1 MPIQR
6 HANFSQAHFSND
18 ISTIFDKKSGTLALI
33 GVLSLHGIVAMSLAN
48 MATPNIKPPNVTPPL
63 EISFIAPPPA
73 ADKPKEMAVTAEP
86 KPIKQLTKP
95 VEKLAEKPK
104 EKLAEKPKEKPIA
117 KPISKPIEKTVEKPI
132 TQPIAKKP
140 VEQPIKPLAEPS
152 KPAENPIVK
161 PPQVDQNIV
170 MARQLALANERAE
183 QAQKQQFERQ
193 QALARQQDL
202 KRQQELERQQELQRQ
217 QILARQK
224 ALENQ
229 LIEQQQRERKQA
241 EMDRQK
247 ALADAKARQADEAR
261 AKAEKAKQQQA
272 DKDKEAEQAQNNSPV
287 SFSAGQA
294 SWRRQP
300 SFSCHSEDLEN
311 GALTAIIR
319 YTVDKQGNPTSV
331 TLAKSTGN
339 VRVDRQLSMQ
349 AKSGKFNPFTK
360 NGVPVVGIV
369 NLPVRCQ

>member
-6 HANFSQAHFSND
+6 HANFSQAHFSNN
-18 ISTIFDKKSGTLALI
+18 IGTIFDKKSGALALI
-33 GVLSLHGIVAMSLAN
+33 GVLSLHGIVAISLAN
-48 MATPNIKPPNVTPPL
+48 MAMPDIKPPNVTPPL

-86 KPIKQLTKP
+86 KPIKQLPKP
-95 VEKLAEKPK
+95 VEKPTEKPI
-104 EKLAEKPKEKPIA
+104 EKVEEKPKEKPIE
-117 KPISKPIEKTVEKPI
+117 KSISKPIEKTVEKPI
-132 TQPIAKKP
+132 AKKP
-140 VEQPIKPLAEPS
+140 VQQPIKPSPEPS
-152 KPAENPIVK
+152 KPTEKIIVK

-183 QAQKQQFERQ
+183 QAQKQKQ
-193 QALARQQDL
+193 
-202 KRQQELERQQELQRQ
+202 QQELERQQELQRQ
-217 QILARQK
+217 QVLARQK

-229 LIEQQQRERKQA
+229 LIEQQERERKQA

-272 DKDKEAEQAQNNSPV
+272 DKDKEAEQAQNNAPV

>member
-6 HANFSQAHFSND
+6 HANFSQAHFSNN
-18 ISTIFDKKSGTLALI
+18 IGTIFDKKSGALALI
-33 GVLSLHGIVAMSLAN
+33 GVLSLHGIVAISLAN
-48 MATPNIKPPNVTPPL
+48 MAMPNIKPPNVTPPL

-86 KPIKQLTKP
+86 KPIKQLPKP
-95 VEKLAEKPK
+95 VEKPTEKPI
-104 EKLAEKPKEKPIA
+104 EKVEEKPKEKPIE
-117 KPISKPIEKTVEKPI
+117 KSISKPIEKTVEKPI
-132 TQPIAKKP
+132 AKKP
-140 VEQPIKPLAEPS
+140 VQQPIKPSPEPS
-152 KPAENPIVK
+152 KPTEKIIVK

-183 QAQKQQFERQ
+183 QAQKQKQ
-193 QALARQQDL
+193 
-202 KRQQELERQQELQRQ
+202 QQELERQQELQRQ
-217 QILARQK
+217 QVLARQK

-229 LIEQQQRERKQA
+229 LIEQQERERKQA
-241 EMDRQK
+241 EVDRQK

-272 DKDKEAEQAQNNSPV
+272 DKDKAAEQAQNNAPV

>member
-6 HANFSQAHFSND
+6 HANFSQAHFSNN

-33 GVLSLHGIVAMSLAN
+33 GVLSLHGIVAISLAN
-48 MATPNIKPPNVTPPL
+48 MATPDIKPPNVTPPL

-73 ADKPKEMAVTAEP
+73 ADKPKEMTVTAEP
-86 KPIKQLTKP
+86 KPIKQLPKP
-95 VEKLAEKPK
+95 VEKPK
-104 EKLAEKPKEKPIA
+104 EKLAEKPKEKPIE
-117 KPISKPIEKTVEKPI
+117 KPISKPIEKTVEKPM
-132 TQPIAKKP
+132 AKKP
-140 VEQPIKPLAEPS
+140 VEQPIKPSPEPS
-152 KPAENPIVK
+152 KPTEKIIVK

-193 QALARQQDL
+193 QALTRQQDL
-202 KRQQELERQQELQRQ
+202 KRQQELERQEELQRQ
-217 QILARQK
+217 QALARQK

-241 EMDRQK
+241 EVDRQK

-272 DKDKEAEQAQNNSPV
+272 DKDKEAQQAQNNSPV

-300 SFSCHSEDLEN
+300 SFSCRSEDLEN
-311 GALTAIIR
+311 GALTAVIR

>member
-6 HANFSQAHFSND
+6 HANYSQAHFSNN

-33 GVLSLHGIVAMSLAN
+33 GVLSLHGIVAISLEN
-48 MATPNIKPPNVTPPL
+48 MATPDIKPPNVTPPL

-73 ADKPKEMAVTAEP
+73 ADKPAEMTVTAEP
-86 KPIKQLTKP
+86 KPIKQLPKP
-95 VEKLAEKPK
+95 VEKLE
-104 EKLAEKPKEKPIA
+104 ENPIE
-117 KPISKPIEKTVEKPI
+117 KPISKPIEKTVEKPM
-132 TQPIAKKP
+132 AKKP
-140 VEQPIKPLAEPS
+140 VEQPIKPLPELS
-152 KPAENPIVK
+152 KPANNPIVK

-183 QAQKQQFERQ
+183 QAQKQQ
-193 QALARQQDL
+193 
-202 KRQQELERQQELQRQ
+202 LERQ
-217 QILARQK
+217 QILARQQ
-224 ALENQ
+224 ALQNQ
-229 LIEQQQRERKQA
+229 LIERQERERKQA
-241 EMDRQK
+241 EVDRQK

-261 AKAEKAKQQQA
+261 AKAEKARQEQA
-272 DKDKEAEQAQNNSPV
+272 DKDKEAQQAQNNSPV

-311 GALTAIIR
+311 GALTATIR

-339 VRVDRQLSMQ
+339 ARVDRQLSMQ

>member
-18 ISTIFDKKSGTLALI
+18 ISSIFDKKSGMLALI
-33 GVLSLHGIVAMSLAN
+33 GVLSLHGIVAISLAN
-48 MATPNIKPPNVTPPL
+48 MATPDIKPPNVTPPL
-63 EISFIAPPPA
+63 EISFITPPPA
-73 ADKPKEMAVTAEP
+73 ADKPEEMTVTAEP
-86 KPIKQLTKP
+86 KPIKQLPKP
-95 VEKLAEKPK
+95 VEKPKEKPIK
-104 EKLAEKPKEKPIA
+104 KLAEKPKEKPIE
-117 KPISKPIEKTVEKPI
+117 KPISKPIEKKVEE
-132 TQPIAKKP
+132 PIAKKP
-140 VEQPIKPLAEPS
+140 VEQPIKPLPEPL
-152 KPAENPIVK
+152 KPAVNPIVK

-170 MARQLALANERAE
+170 IARQLALANERAE

-193 QALARQQDL
+193 QALARQQNL
-202 KRQQELERQQELQRQ
+202 QRQQELERQQV
-217 QILARQK
+217 LARQK

-229 LIEQQQRERKQA
+229 LIEQQRERKQA
-241 EMDRQK
+241 EVDRQK
-247 ALADAKARQADEAR
+247 ALADAKARQADEAK

-272 DKDKEAEQAQNNSPV
+272 DKDKEAQQAQNNSPV

-300 SFSCHSEDLEN
+300 SFSCRSEDLEN

>member
-6 HANFSQAHFSND
+6 HANFSQAHFSNN

-33 GVLSLHGIVAMSLAN
+33 GVLSLHGIVAISLAN
-48 MATPNIKPPNVTPPL
+48 MATPDIKPPNVTPPL

-73 ADKPKEMAVTAEP
+73 ADKPKEMVVTAEP
-86 KPIKQLTKP
+86 KPIKQLPKP
-95 VEKLAEKPK
+95 VEKLE
-104 EKLAEKPKEKPIA
+104 ENPIE
-117 KPISKPIEKTVEKPI
+117 KPISKPIEKTVEKPM
-132 TQPIAKKP
+132 AKKP
-140 VEQPIKPLAEPS
+140 VEQPIKPLPELS
-152 KPAENPIVK
+152 KPANNPIVK

-183 QAQKQQFERQ
+183 QAQKQQ
-193 QALARQQDL
+193 
-202 KRQQELERQQELQRQ
+202 LERQ
-217 QILARQK
+217 QILARQQ
-224 ALENQ
+224 ALQNQ
-229 LIEQQQRERKQA
+229 LIERQERERKQA
-241 EMDRQK
+241 EVDRQK

-261 AKAEKAKQQQA
+261 AKAEKARQEQA
-272 DKDKEAEQAQNNSPV
+272 DKDKEAQQAQNNSPV
-287 SFSAGQA
+287 SFSSGQA

>member
-1 MPIQR
+1 MPIQP
-6 HANFSQAHFSND
+6 HANYSQAHFSND
-18 ISTIFDKKSGTLALI
+18 ISAIVDKKSGTLALI
-33 GVLSLHGIVAMSLAN
+33 GVLSLHGIVAISLAN
-48 MATPNIKPPNVTPPL
+48 MAMPDIKPPKVTPPL

-73 ADKPKEMAVTAEP
+73 PTKPEEMAVTAEQQ
-86 KPIKQLTKP
+86 PIKQLPKP
-95 VEKLAEKPK
+95 VEKPTEKPIEKIAEKP
-104 EKLAEKPKEKPIA
+104 EEKPIE
-117 KPISKPIEKTVEKPI
+117 KPISKAIEKTVEKPI
-132 TQPIAKKP
+132 AKKP
-140 VEQPIKPLAEPS
+140 VQQPIKPSPEPS
-152 KPAENPIVK
+152 KPTEKIIVK

-183 QAQKQQFERQ
+183 QAQKQKQ
-193 QALARQQDL
+193 
-202 KRQQELERQQELQRQ
+202 QQELERQQELQRQ
-217 QILARQK
+217 QVLARQK

-229 LIEQQQRERKQA
+229 LIEQQERERKQA
-241 EMDRQK
+241 EVDRQK

-272 DKDKEAEQAQNNSPV
+272 DKDKEAEQAQNNAPV

>member
-6 HANFSQAHFSND
+6 HANYSQAHFSNN
-18 ISTIFDKKSGTLALI
+18 IGTIFDKKSGTLALI
-33 GVLSLHGIVAMSLAN
+33 GVLSLHGIVAISLAN
-48 MATPNIKPPNVTPPL
+48 MATPDIKPPNVTPPL

-86 KPIKQLTKP
+86 KPIKQLPKP
-95 VEKLAEKPK
+95 VEKPTEKPI
-104 EKLAEKPKEKPIA
+104 EKVEEKPKEKPIE
-117 KPISKPIEKTVEKPI
+117 KSISKPIEKTVEKPM
-132 TQPIAKKP
+132 AKKP
-140 VEQPIKPLAEPS
+140 VEQPIKPLPEPS
-152 KPAENPIVK
+152 KPTEKTIVK

-183 QAQKQQFERQ
+183 QAQKQQQ
-193 QALARQQDL
+193 
-202 KRQQELERQQELQRQ
+202 QQELERQQELQRQ
-217 QILARQK
+217 QVLARQK
-224 ALENQ
+224 ALDNQ
-229 LIEQQQRERKQA
+229 LIEQQERERKQA

-272 DKDKEAEQAQNNSPV
+272 DKDKEAEQAQNNAPV

>member
-6 HANFSQAHFSND
+6 HANFSPAHFSND

-33 GVLSLHGIVAMSLAN
+33 GVLSLHGIVAISLAN
-48 MATPNIKPPNVTPPL
+48 MATPDIKPPNVTPPL

-73 ADKPKEMAVTAEP
+73 PAKPEEMTVTAEQQ
-86 KPIKQLTKP
+86 PIKQLPKP
-95 VEKLAEKPK
+95 VEKPK
-104 EKLAEKPKEKPIA
+104 EKPIEKIAEKPKEKPIE

-132 TQPIAKKP
+132 SKKP
-140 VEQPIKPLAEPS
+140 VEQPIKPLPELS
-152 KPAENPIVK
+152 KPAEKTIVK

-183 QAQKQQFERQ
+183 QAQKQQLERQ

-202 KRQQELERQQELQRQ
+202 KQQQELERQQA
-217 QILARQK
+217 LARQK

-229 LIEQQQRERKQA
+229 LIEQQERERKQA

-261 AKAEKAKQQQA
+261 AKAEKARQEQA
-272 DKDKEAEQAQNNSPV
+272 DKDKEAQQAQNNSPV

>member
-6 HANFSQAHFSND
+6 HANFSQAHFSNN

-33 GVLSLHGIVAMSLAN
+33 GVLSLHGIVAISLEN
-48 MATPNIKPPNVTPPL
+48 MATPDIKPPNVTPPL

-73 ADKPKEMAVTAEP
+73 ADKPAEMTVTAEP
-86 KPIKQLTKP
+86 KPIKQLPKP
-95 VEKLAEKPK
+95 VEKPTEKPI
-104 EKLAEKPKEKPIA
+104 EKIAEKPKEKPIE
-117 KPISKPIEKTVEKPI
+117 KPISKPIEKTVEKPM
-132 TQPIAKKP
+132 AKKP
-140 VEQPIKPLAEPS
+140 VEQPIKPLAEPL

-170 MARQLALANERAE
+170 MARQLALANEQAE

-193 QALARQQDL
+193 QALARQ
-202 KRQQELERQQELQRQ
+202 KS
-217 QILARQK
+217 
-224 ALENQ
+224 LENQ
-229 LIEQQQRERKQA
+229 LIEQQERERKQA
-241 EMDRQK
+241 EIDRQK

-272 DKDKEAEQAQNNSPV
+272 DKDKEAQQAQNNSPV

-300 SFSCHSEDLEN
+300 SFSCRSEDLEN

>member
-6 HANFSQAHFSND
+6 HANYSQAHFSNN
-18 ISTIFDKKSGTLALI
+18 IGSIFDKKSGTLALI
-33 GVLSLHGIVAMSLAN
+33 GVLSLHGIVAISLAN
-48 MATPNIKPPNVTPPL
+48 MATPDIKPPNVTPPL

-73 ADKPKEMAVTAEP
+73 ADKPKEMAVTAEQQ
-86 KPIKQLTKP
+86 PIKQLPKP
-95 VEKLAEKPK
+95 VEKPTEKPI
-104 EKLAEKPKEKPIA
+104 EKLAEKPKEKPIE
-117 KPISKPIEKTVEKPI
+117 KSISKPIEKTVEKPM
-132 TQPIAKKP
+132 AKKP
-140 VEQPIKPLAEPS
+140 VEQPIKPLPEPS
-152 KPAENPIVK
+152 KPTEKTIVK

-183 QAQKQQFERQ
+183 HAQKQQLERQ

-202 KRQQELERQQELQRQ
+202 KQQQELERQQV
-217 QILARQK
+217 LARQK

-229 LIEQQQRERKQA
+229 LIEQQERERKQA
-241 EMDRQK
+241 EIDRQK

>member
-6 HANFSQAHFSND
+6 HANYSQAHFSNN
-18 ISTIFDKKSGTLALI
+18 IGTIFDKKSGTLALI
-33 GVLSLHGIVAMSLAN
+33 GVLSLHGIVAISLAN
-48 MATPNIKPPNVTPPL
+48 MATPDIKPPNVTPPL

-86 KPIKQLTKP
+86 KPIKQLPKP
-95 VEKLAEKPK
+95 VEKPTEKPI
-104 EKLAEKPKEKPIA
+104 EKVEEKPKEKPIE
-117 KPISKPIEKTVEKPI
+117 KSISKPIEKTVEKPI
-132 TQPIAKKP
+132 AKKP
-140 VEQPIKPLAEPS
+140 VQQPIKPSPEPS
-152 KPAENPIVK
+152 KPTEKIIVK

-183 QAQKQQFERQ
+183 QAQKQKQ
-193 QALARQQDL
+193 
-202 KRQQELERQQELQRQ
+202 QQELERQQELQRQ
-217 QILARQK
+217 QVLARQK

-229 LIEQQQRERKQA
+229 LIEQQERERKQA

-272 DKDKEAEQAQNNSPV
+272 DKDKEAEQAQNNAPV

>member
-6 HANFSQAHFSND
+6 HANFSQAHFSNN
-18 ISTIFDKKSGTLALI
+18 IGTIFDKKSGTLALI
-33 GVLSLHGIVAMSLAN
+33 GVLSLHGIVAISLAN
-48 MATPNIKPPNVTPPL
+48 MAMPDIKPPNVTPPL

-86 KPIKQLTKP
+86 KPIKQLPKP
-95 VEKLAEKPK
+95 I
-104 EKLAEKPKEKPIA
+104 EKLAEKPKEKPIE

-132 TQPIAKKP
+132 PQPIAKKH
-140 VEQPIKPLAEPS
+140 VEQPIKPLPEPS
-152 KPAENPIVK
+152 KPAEKTIVK

-170 MARQLALANERAE
+170 MARQLALANEQAE

-202 KRQQELERQQELQRQ
+202 KRQQELERQ

-261 AKAEKAKQQQA
+261 AKAEKAKQQA
-272 DKDKEAEQAQNNSPV
+272 DKDKEAEQAQNNAPV

-300 SFSCHSEDLEN
+300 SFSCDSEDLEN

>member
-6 HANFSQAHFSND
+6 HANFSQAHFSNN

-33 GVLSLHGIVAMSLAN
+33 GVLSLHGIVAISLEN
-48 MATPNIKPPNVTPPL
+48 MATPDIKPPNVTPPL

-73 ADKPKEMAVTAEP
+73 ADKPAEMTVTAEP
-86 KPIKQLTKP
+86 KPIKQLPKP
-95 VEKLAEKPK
+95 VEKPK
-104 EKLAEKPKEKPIA
+104 EKLAEKPKEKPIE
-117 KPISKPIEKTVEKPI
+117 KPISKPIEKTVEKPM
-132 TQPIAKKP
+132 AKKP
-140 VEQPIKPLAEPS
+140 VEQPIKPLPEPL

-193 QALARQQDL
+193 QALARQ
-202 KRQQELERQQELQRQ
+202 KVLQ
-217 QILARQK
+217 
-224 ALENQ
+224 NQ

-272 DKDKEAEQAQNNSPV
+272 DKDKEAQQAQNNSPV

-300 SFSCHSEDLEN
+300 SFSCRSEDLEN
-311 GALTAIIR
+311 GALTAVIR

>member
-6 HANFSQAHFSND
+6 HANFSQTHFSND

-33 GVLSLHGIVAMSLAN
+33 GVLSLHGIVAISLAN
-48 MATPNIKPPNVTPPL
+48 MAAPDIKPPNVTPPL

-86 KPIKQLTKP
+86 KPIKQLPKP
-95 VEKLAEKPK
+95 VEKPT
-104 EKLAEKPKEKPIA
+104 EKPIE

-132 TQPIAKKP
+132 AKKP
-140 VEQPIKPLAEPS
+140 VEQPIKPLPEPLKS
-152 KPAENPIVK
+152 AENPIVK

-170 MARQLALANERAE
+170 MARQLALANERAK
-183 QAQKQQFERQ
+183 QAQKQQLERQ

-202 KRQQELERQQELQRQ
+202 KRQQELERQQ
-217 QILARQK
+217 ILARQK

-229 LIEQQQRERKQA
+229 LIEQQERERKQA

-272 DKDKEAEQAQNNSPV
+272 DKDKEAQQAQNNSPV

-300 SFSCHSEDLEN
+300 SFSCRSEDLEN

-339 VRVDRQLSMQ
+339 TRVDRQLSMQ

>member
-48 MATPNIKPPNVTPPL
+48 MATPDIKPPNVTPPL
-63 EISFIAPPPA
+63 QISFIAPPPA

-86 KPIKQLTKP
+86 KPIKQLPKP
-95 VEKLAEKPK
+95 VEKPTEKRI
-104 EKLAEKPKEKPIA
+104 EKLAEKPKEKPIE

-132 TQPIAKKP
+132 AKKP
-140 VEQPIKPLAEPS
+140 VEQPIKPLPEPS
-152 KPAENPIVK
+152 KPAEKTIVK

-183 QAQKQQFERQ
+183 QAQKQQLERQ

-202 KRQQELERQQELQRQ
+202 ERQQELQRQ
-217 QILARQK
+217 QVLARQK

-229 LIEQQQRERKQA
+229 LLEQQERERKQA
-241 EMDRQK
+241 QMERQK

-272 DKDKEAEQAQNNSPV
+272 DKDKEAQQAQNNSPV

-311 GALTAIIR
+311 GALTAVIR

>member
-6 HANFSQAHFSND
+6 HANFSQAHFSNN
-18 ISTIFDKKSGTLALI
+18 IGSIFDKKSGTLALI
-33 GVLSLHGIVAMSLAN
+33 GVLSLHGIVAISLAN
-48 MATPNIKPPNVTPPL
+48 MATPDIKPPNVTPPL

-86 KPIKQLTKP
+86 KPIKQLPKP
-95 VEKLAEKPK
+95 VEKPTEKPI
-104 EKLAEKPKEKPIA
+104 EKVEEKPKEKPIE
-117 KPISKPIEKTVEKPI
+117 KSISKPIEKTVEK
-132 TQPIAKKP
+132 PIAKKP
-140 VEQPIKPLAEPS
+140 VEQPIKPLPEPS
-152 KPAENPIVK
+152 KPTEKTIVK

-183 QAQKQQFERQ
+183 HAQKQQLESQ

-202 KRQQELERQQELQRQ
+202 ERQQELERQQV
-217 QILARQK
+217 LARQK
-224 ALENQ
+224 ALQNQ
-229 LIEQQQRERKQA
+229 LIEQQERERKQA
-241 EMDRQK
+241 EVDRQK

>member
-6 HANFSQAHFSND
+6 HANFSPAHFSND

-33 GVLSLHGIVAMSLAN
+33 GVLSLHGIVAISLAN
-48 MATPNIKPPNVTPPL
+48 MATPDIKPPNVTPPL

-86 KPIKQLTKP
+86 KPIKQLPKP
-95 VEKLAEKPK
+95 VEKPTEKPI
-104 EKLAEKPKEKPIA
+104 EKIAEKPKEKPIE
-117 KPISKPIEKTVEKPI
+117 KPISKPIEKTVEKPM
-132 TQPIAKKP
+132 AKKP
-140 VEQPIKPLAEPS
+140 VEQPIKPLPELS
-152 KPAENPIVK
+152 KPAEKTIVK

-170 MARQLALANERAE
+170 MARQLALANEQAE
-183 QAQKQQFERQ
+183 QAQKQQLERQ

-202 KRQQELERQQELQRQ
+202 KRQQELERQQ
-217 QILARQK
+217 ILARQK

-229 LIEQQQRERKQA
+229 LIEQQERKRKQA
-241 EMDRQK
+241 EMDHQK
-247 ALADAKARQADEAR
+247 ALADAKAKQADEAR

-300 SFSCHSEDLEN
+300 SFSCRSEDLEN

>member
-1 MPIQR
+1 MPIQP
-6 HANFSQAHFSND
+6 HANYSQAHFSNN
-18 ISTIFDKKSGTLALI
+18 IGSIFDKKSGTLALI
-33 GVLSLHGIVAMSLAN
+33 GVLSLHGIVAISLAN
-48 MATPNIKPPNVTPPL
+48 MATPDIKPPNVTPPL
-63 EISFIAPPPA
+63 EISFIAPTPA
-73 ADKPKEMAVTAEP
+73 PTKPEDITVTAEP
-86 KPIKQLTKP
+86 KPIKQLPKP
-95 VEKLAEKPK
+95 VEKPTEKPI
-104 EKLAEKPKEKPIA
+104 EKLAEKPKEKPIE
-117 KPISKPIEKTVEKPI
+117 KSISKPIEKTVEKPI
-132 TQPIAKKP
+132 AKKP
-140 VEQPIKPLAEPS
+140 VQQPIKPSPEPS
-152 KPAENPIVK
+152 KPTEKTIVK

-183 QAQKQQFERQ
+183 QAQKQ
-193 QALARQQDL
+193 
-202 KRQQELERQQELQRQ
+202 KQQELERQQELQRQ
-217 QILARQK
+217 QVLARQK
-224 ALENQ
+224 ALDNQ
-229 LIEQQQRERKQA
+229 LIEQQERERKQA
-241 EMDRQK
+241 EVDRQK

-272 DKDKEAEQAQNNSPV
+272 DKDKEAEQAQNNAPV

-311 GALTAIIR
+311 GALTAMIR

>member
-18 ISTIFDKKSGTLALI
+18 ISSIFDKKSGTLALI
-33 GVLSLHGIVAMSLAN
+33 GVLSLHGIVAISLAN
-48 MATPNIKPPNVTPPL
+48 MATPDIKPPNVTPPL

-73 ADKPKEMAVTAEP
+73 PTKPKEMAVTAEP
-86 KPIKQLTKP
+86 QPIKQLPKP
-95 VEKLAEKPK
+95 V
-104 EKLAEKPKEKPIA
+104 EKPKEKPIQ

-132 TQPIAKKP
+132 PQPIAKKP
-140 VEQPIKPLAEPS
+140 VEQPIKPLPKLS
-152 KPAENPIVK
+152 KPAEKPIVK

-183 QAQKQQFERQ
+183 HAQKQQLERQ

-202 KRQQELERQQELQRQ
+202 ERQQELERQ

-229 LIEQQQRERKQA
+229 LIERQERERKQA

-261 AKAEKAKQQQA
+261 AKAEKAKQQA
-272 DKDKEAEQAQNNSPV
+272 DKDKEAQQAQNNSPV

-300 SFSCHSEDLEN
+300 SFSCHSEDLED

-339 VRVDRQLSMQ
+339 ARVDRQLSMQ

>member
-6 HANFSQAHFSND
+6 HANFSPAHFSND
-18 ISTIFDKKSGTLALI
+18 ISSIFDKKSGTLALI
-33 GVLSLHGIVAMSLAN
+33 GVLSLHGIVAISLAN
-48 MATPNIKPPNVTPPL
+48 MATPDIKPPNVTPPL

-73 ADKPKEMAVTAEP
+73 PTKPKEMAVTAEP
-86 KPIKQLTKP
+86 QPIKQLPKP
-95 VEKLAEKPK
+95 V
-104 EKLAEKPKEKPIA
+104 EKPKEKPIQ

-132 TQPIAKKP
+132 PQPIAKKP
-140 VEQPIKPLAEPS
+140 VEQPIKPLPKLS
-152 KPAENPIVK
+152 KPAEKPIVK

-183 QAQKQQFERQ
+183 HAQKQQLERQ

-202 KRQQELERQQELQRQ
+202 ERQQELERQ

-229 LIEQQQRERKQA
+229 LIERQERERKQA

-272 DKDKEAEQAQNNSPV
+272 DKDKEAQQAQNNSPV

-300 SFSCHSEDLEN
+300 SFSCHSEDLED

-339 VRVDRQLSMQ
+339 ARVDRQLSMQ

>member
-1 MPIQR
+1 MPIQC
-6 HANFSQAHFSND
+6 HANFSQAHFSNN

-33 GVLSLHGIVAMSLAN
+33 GVLSLHGIVAISLAN

-86 KPIKQLTKP
+86 KPIKQLPKP
-95 VEKLAEKPK
+95 VEKPTEKRI
-104 EKLAEKPKEKPIA
+104 EKLAEKPKEKPIE

-132 TQPIAKKP
+132 SKKP
-140 VEQPIKPLAEPS
+140 VEQPIKPLPELS
-152 KPAENPIVK
+152 KPAEKTIVK

-183 QAQKQQFERQ
+183 QAQKQQLERQ

-202 KRQQELERQQELQRQ
+202 KRQQELERQQ
-217 QILARQK
+217 ILARQK

-229 LIEQQQRERKQA
+229 LIEQQERERKQA

-272 DKDKEAEQAQNNSPV
+272 DKDKEAQQAQNNSPV

-300 SFSCHSEDLEN
+300 SFSCRSEDLEN
-311 GALTAIIR
+311 GALTAVIR

>member
-1 MPIQR
+1 MSIQR

-18 ISTIFDKKSGTLALI
+18 ISSIFDKKSGTLALI
-33 GVLSLHGIVAMSLAN
+33 GVLSLHGIVAISLAN
-48 MATPNIKPPNVTPPL
+48 MATPDIKPPKVTPPL

-73 ADKPKEMAVTAEP
+73 PAKPEEMTVTAEQQ
-86 KPIKQLTKP
+86 PIKQLPKP
-95 VEKLAEKPK
+95 VEKPTEKPI
-104 EKLAEKPKEKPIA
+104 EKVKEKPKEKPIE
-117 KPISKPIEKTVEKPI
+117 KPISKPIEKTVEKPM
-132 TQPIAKKP
+132 AKKP
-140 VEQPIKPLAEPS
+140 VEQPIKPLPKLS
-152 KPAENPIVK
+152 KPAEKPIVK

-183 QAQKQQFERQ
+183 HAQKQQLERQ

-202 KRQQELERQQELQRQ
+202 ERQQELERQ

-247 ALADAKARQADEAR
+247 ALAAAKARQADEAR
-261 AKAEKAKQQQA
+261 AKAEKAKQQA
-272 DKDKEAEQAQNNSPV
+272 DKDKEAQQAQNNSPV

-349 AKSGKFNPFTK
+349 AKSGRFNPFTK

>member
-33 GVLSLHGIVAMSLAN
+33 GVLSLHGIVAISLAN
-48 MATPNIKPPNVTPPL
+48 MAMPDIKPPKVTPPL

-86 KPIKQLTKP
+86 KPIKQLPKP
-95 VEKLAEKPK
+95 VEKPKEKRI
-104 EKLAEKPKEKPIA
+104 EKLAEKPKEKPIE

-132 TQPIAKKP
+132 AKKP
-140 VEQPIKPLAEPS
+140 VEQPIKPLPEPL
-152 KPAENPIVK
+152 KPAEKPIVK

-170 MARQLALANERAE
+170 MTRQLALANERAE
-183 QAQKQQFERQ
+183 QAQKQQLERQ

-202 KRQQELERQQELQRQ
+202 KQQQELERQ

-272 DKDKEAEQAQNNSPV
+272 DKDKEAQQAQNNSPV

-300 SFSCHSEDLEN
+300 SFSCRSEDLEN

>member
-6 HANFSQAHFSND
+6 HANFSQAHFSNN

-33 GVLSLHGIVAMSLAN
+33 GVLSLHGIVAISLAN
-48 MATPNIKPPNVTPPL
+48 MATPDIKPPNVTPPL

-73 ADKPKEMAVTAEP
+73 ADKPAEMTVTAEP
-86 KPIKQLTKP
+86 KPIKQLPKP
-95 VEKLAEKPK
+95 VEKPK
-104 EKLAEKPKEKPIA
+104 EKLAEKPKEKPIE
-117 KPISKPIEKTVEKPI
+117 KPISKPIEKTVEKPM
-132 TQPIAKKP
+132 AKKP
-140 VEQPIKPLAEPS
+140 VEQPIKPLPEPL

-183 QAQKQQFERQ
+183 QAQKQQ
-193 QALARQQDL
+193 
-202 KRQQELERQQELQRQ
+202 LERQ
-217 QILARQK
+217 QILARQQ
-224 ALENQ
+224 ALQNQ
-229 LIEQQQRERKQA
+229 LIERQERERKQA
-241 EMDRQK
+241 EVDRQK

-272 DKDKEAEQAQNNSPV
+272 DKDKEAQQAQNNSPV

-300 SFSCHSEDLEN
+300 SFSCRSEDLEN
-311 GALTAIIR
+311 GALTAVIR

-349 AKSGKFNPFTK
+349 AKSGKFNLFTK

>member
-6 HANFSQAHFSND
+6 HANYSQAHFSNN
-18 ISTIFDKKSGTLALI
+18 IGTIFDKKSGTLALI
-33 GVLSLHGIVAMSLAN
+33 GVLSLHGIVAISLAN
-48 MATPNIKPPNVTPPL
+48 MATPDIKPPNVTPPL

-86 KPIKQLTKP
+86 KPIKQLPKP
-95 VEKLAEKPK
+95 VEKPTEKPI
-104 EKLAEKPKEKPIA
+104 EKVEEKPKEKPIE
-117 KPISKPIEKTVEKPI
+117 KSISKPIEKTVEKPM
-132 TQPIAKKP
+132 AKKP
-140 VEQPIKPLAEPS
+140 VEQPIKPSPEPS
-152 KPAENPIVK
+152 KPTEKIIVK

-202 KRQQELERQQELQRQ
+202 KQQELQRQ
-217 QILARQK
+217 QALARQK
-224 ALENQ
+224 ALDNQ
-229 LIEQQQRERKQA
+229 LIEQQERERKQA

-272 DKDKEAEQAQNNSPV
+272 DKDKEAEQAQNNAPV

>member
-18 ISTIFDKKSGTLALI
+18 ISSIFDKKSGTLALI
-33 GVLSLHGIVAMSLAN
+33 GVLSLHGIVAISLEN
-48 MATPNIKPPNVTPPL
+48 MATPDIKPPNVTPPL

-73 ADKPKEMAVTAEP
+73 ADKPKEMSVTAEP
-86 KPIKQLTKP
+86 KPIKQLPKP
-95 VEKLAEKPK
+95 VEKLE
-104 EKLAEKPKEKPIA
+104 ENPIE
-117 KPISKPIEKTVEKPI
+117 KPISKPIEKTVEKPM
-132 TQPIAKKP
+132 AKKP
-140 VEQPIKPLAEPS
+140 VEQPIKPLPELS
-152 KPAENPIVK
+152 KPANNPIVK

-183 QAQKQQFERQ
+183 QAQKQQ
-193 QALARQQDL
+193 
-202 KRQQELERQQELQRQ
+202 LERQ
-217 QILARQK
+217 QILARQQ
-224 ALENQ
+224 ALQNQ
-229 LIEQQQRERKQA
+229 LIERQERERKQA
-241 EMDRQK
+241 EVDRQK

-261 AKAEKAKQQQA
+261 AKAEKARQEQA
-272 DKDKEAEQAQNNSPV
+272 DKDKEAQQAQNNSPV
-287 SFSAGQA
+287 SFSSGQA

>member
-6 HANFSQAHFSND
+6 HANFSPAHFSND
-18 ISTIFDKKSGTLALI
+18 ISAIVDKKSGTLALI
-33 GVLSLHGIVAMSLAN
+33 GVLSLHVIVAISLAN
-48 MATPNIKPPNVTPPL
+48 IATPDIKPPNVTPPL

-73 ADKPKEMAVTAEP
+73 ADKPEEMTVTAEP
-86 KPIKQLTKP
+86 KPIKQLPKP
-95 VEKLAEKPK
+95 VEKPK
-104 EKLAEKPKEKPIA
+104 VKLAEKPKEKPIA

-170 MARQLALANERAE
+170 MARQLALANEQAE

-202 KRQQELERQQELQRQ
+202 ERQQELERQQV
-217 QILARQK
+217 LARQK
-224 ALENQ
+224 ALQNQ
-229 LIEQQQRERKQA
+229 LIEQQERERKQA

-272 DKDKEAEQAQNNSPV
+272 DKDKEAQQAQNNSPV

-300 SFSCHSEDLEN
+300 SFSCRSEDLEN

-319 YTVDKQGNPTSV
+319 YTVDKQGNPTSI

>member
-18 ISTIFDKKSGTLALI
+18 ISAIFDKKSSTLALI

-48 MATPNIKPPNVTPPL
+48 MAAPDIKPPKVTPPL

-86 KPIKQLTKP
+86 KPIKQLPKP
-95 VEKLAEKPK
+95 VEKPTEKPI
-104 EKLAEKPKEKPIA
+104 EKVEEKPKEKPIE
-117 KPISKPIEKTVEKPI
+117 KSISKPIEKTVEKPM
-132 TQPIAKKP
+132 AKKP
-140 VEQPIKPLAEPS
+140 VEQPIKPSPEPS
-152 KPAENPIVK
+152 KPTEKTIVK

-183 QAQKQQFERQ
+183 QAQKQKQ
-193 QALARQQDL
+193 
-202 KRQQELERQQELQRQ
+202 QQELERQQELQRQ
-217 QILARQK
+217 QVLARQK
-224 ALENQ
+224 ALQNQ
-229 LIEQQQRERKQA
+229 LIEQQERERKQA
-241 EMDRQK
+241 EVDRQK

-300 SFSCHSEDLEN
+300 SFSCRSEDLEN

>member
-1 MPIQR
+1 MSIQR

-18 ISTIFDKKSGTLALI
+18 VSTIFDKKSGTLALI
-33 GVLSLHGIVAMSLAN
+33 GVLSLHGIVAISLAN
-48 MATPNIKPPNVTPPL
+48 MAMPDIKPPNVTPPL

-73 ADKPKEMAVTAEP
+73 TDKPKEMAVTAEQQ
-86 KPIKQLTKP
+86 PIKQLPKP

-104 EKLAEKPKEKPIA
+104 EKPIE
-117 KPISKPIEKTVEKPI
+117 KPISKPIEKTVEKPM
-132 TQPIAKKP
+132 AKKP
-140 VEQPIKPLAEPS
+140 VEQPIKPLSEPL
-152 KPAENPIVK
+152 KPAEKTIVK

-183 QAQKQQFERQ
+183 HAQKQQLERQ

-202 KRQQELERQQELQRQ
+202 KQQQELERQQV
-217 QILARQK
+217 LARQK

-229 LIEQQQRERKQA
+229 LIEQQERERKQA
-241 EMDRQK
+241 EVDRQK

-272 DKDKEAEQAQNNSPV
+272 DKDKEAQQAQNNAPV

>member
-6 HANFSQAHFSND
+6 HANYSQAHFSND
-18 ISTIFDKKSGTLALI
+18 ISPIFDKKSGTLALI
-33 GVLSLHGIVAMSLAN
+33 GVLSLHGIVAISLAN
-48 MATPNIKPPNVTPPL
+48 MATPDIKPPNVTPPL

-86 KPIKQLTKP
+86 KPIKQLPKP
-95 VEKLAEKPK
+95 VEKPTEKPI
-104 EKLAEKPKEKPIA
+104 EKVEEKPKEKPIE
-117 KPISKPIEKTVEKPI
+117 KPISKPIEKTVEKPM
-132 TQPIAKKP
+132 AKKP
-140 VEQPIKPLAEPS
+140 VEQPIKPLPEPS
-152 KPAENPIVK
+152 KPAEKPIVK
-161 PPQVDQNIV
+161 RPQVDQNIV

-183 QAQKQQFERQ
+183 HAQKQQLERQ

-202 KRQQELERQQELQRQ
+202 ERQQELQRQ
-217 QILARQK
+217 QVLARQK
-224 ALENQ
+224 ALDNQ
-229 LIEQQQRERKQA
+229 LIEQQERERKQA

-272 DKDKEAEQAQNNSPV
+272 DKDKEAEQAQNNAPV

>member
-18 ISTIFDKKSGTLALI
+18 ISAIFDKKSSTLALI

-48 MATPNIKPPNVTPPL
+48 MAAPDIKPPKVTPPL

-73 ADKPKEMAVTAEP
+73 ADKPKEMVVTAEP
-86 KPIKQLTKP
+86 KPIKQLPKP
-95 VEKLAEKPK
+95 VEKPTEKRI

-132 TQPIAKKP
+132 AKKP
-140 VEQPIKPLAEPS
+140 LEQPIKPLPEPS
-152 KPAENPIVK
+152 KPAEKPIVK

-202 KRQQELERQQELQRQ
+202 KQQQELERQQA
-217 QILARQK
+217 LARQK

-229 LIEQQQRERKQA
+229 LIEQQERERKQA

-261 AKAEKAKQQQA
+261 AKAEKAKQQA
-272 DKDKEAEQAQNNSPV
+272 DKDKEAQQAQNNSPV

-300 SFSCHSEDLEN
+300 SFSCRSEDLEN

>member
-18 ISTIFDKKSGTLALI
+18 ISAIFDKKSSTLALI

-48 MATPNIKPPNVTPPL
+48 MAAPDIKPPNVTPPL

-73 ADKPKEMAVTAEP
+73 ADKPKEMVVTAEP
-86 KPIKQLTKP
+86 KPIKQLPKP
-95 VEKLAEKPK
+95 VEKPK
-104 EKLAEKPKEKPIA
+104 EKLAEKPKEKPIE
-117 KPISKPIEKTVEKPI
+117 KPINKPIEKTVEKPMS
-132 TQPIAKKP
+132 KKP
-140 VEQPIKPLAEPS
+140 VEQPVKPLPEPL

-170 MARQLALANERAE
+170 MARQLALANEQAE
-183 QAQKQQFERQ
+183 QAQKQQLERQ

-202 KRQQELERQQELQRQ
+202 ERQQELERQ

-229 LIEQQQRERKQA
+229 LIEQQERERKQA

-272 DKDKEAEQAQNNSPV
+272 DKDKEAEQAQNNAPV

-300 SFSCHSEDLEN
+300 SFSCDSEDLEN

>member
-6 HANFSQAHFSND
+6 HANFSQAHFSNN

-33 GVLSLHGIVAMSLAN
+33 GVLSLHGIVAISLEN
-48 MATPNIKPPNVTPPL
+48 MATPDIKPPNVTPPL

-73 ADKPKEMAVTAEP
+73 ADKPAEMTVTAEP
-86 KPIKQLTKP
+86 KPIKQLPKP
-95 VEKLAEKPK
+95 VEKPK
-104 EKLAEKPKEKPIA
+104 EKLAEKPKEKPIE
-117 KPISKPIEKTVEKPI
+117 KPISKPIEKTVEKPM
-132 TQPIAKKP
+132 AKKP
-140 VEQPIKPLAEPS
+140 VEQPIKPLPEPL

-193 QALARQQDL
+193 QALARQ
-202 KRQQELERQQELQRQ
+202 
-217 QILARQK
+217 K

-241 EMDRQK
+241 EVDRQK

-272 DKDKEAEQAQNNSPV
+272 DKDKEAQQAQNNSPV

-300 SFSCHSEDLEN
+300 SFSCRSEDLEN
-311 GALTAIIR
+311 GALTAVIR

>member
-6 HANFSQAHFSND
+6 HANFSQAHFSNN

-33 GVLSLHGIVAMSLAN
+33 GVLSLHGIVAISLAN
-48 MATPNIKPPNVTPPL
+48 MATPDIKPPNVTPPL

-73 ADKPKEMAVTAEP
+73 ADKPAEMTVTAEP
-86 KPIKQLTKP
+86 KPIKQLPKP
-95 VEKLAEKPK
+95 VEKPK
-104 EKLAEKPKEKPIA
+104 EKLAEKPKEKPIE
-117 KPISKPIEKTVEKPI
+117 KPISKPIEKTVEKPM
-132 TQPIAKKP
+132 AKKP
-140 VEQPIKPLAEPS
+140 VEQPIKPLPEPL

-183 QAQKQQFERQ
+183 QAQKQQ
-193 QALARQQDL
+193 LA
-202 KRQQELERQQELQRQ
+202 RQ
-217 QILARQK
+217 QILARQQ
-224 ALENQ
+224 ALQNQ
-229 LIEQQQRERKQA
+229 LIERQERERKQA
-241 EMDRQK
+241 EVDRQK

-272 DKDKEAEQAQNNSPV
+272 DKDKEAQQAQNNSPV

-300 SFSCHSEDLEN
+300 SFSCRSEDLEN
-311 GALTAIIR
+311 GALTAVIR

>member
-6 HANFSQAHFSND
+6 HANYSQAHFSNN
-18 ISTIFDKKSGTLALI
+18 IGSIFDKKSGTLALI
-33 GVLSLHGIVAMSLAN
+33 GVLSLHGIVAISLAN
-48 MATPNIKPPNVTPPL
+48 MATPDIKPPNVTPPL

-86 KPIKQLTKP
+86 KPIKQLPKP
-95 VEKLAEKPK
+95 VEKPTEKPI
-104 EKLAEKPKEKPIA
+104 EKVEEKPKEKPIE
-117 KPISKPIEKTVEKPI
+117 KSISKPIEKTVEKPM
-132 TQPIAKKP
+132 AKKP
-140 VEQPIKPLAEPS
+140 VEQPIKPLPEPS
-152 KPAENPIVK
+152 KPAEKIIVK

-183 QAQKQQFERQ
+183 QAQKQKQ
-193 QALARQQDL
+193 
-202 KRQQELERQQELQRQ
+202 QQELERQQELQRQ
-217 QILARQK
+217 QVLARQK

-229 LIEQQQRERKQA
+229 LIERQERERKQA
-241 EMDRQK
+241 EVDRQK

-272 DKDKEAEQAQNNSPV
+272 DKDKEAEQAQNNAPV

>member
-6 HANFSQAHFSND
+6 HANYSQAHFSNN
-18 ISTIFDKKSGTLALI
+18 IGSIFDKKSGTLALI
-33 GVLSLHGIVAMSLAN
+33 GVLSLHGIVAISLAN
-48 MATPNIKPPNVTPPL
+48 MATPDIKPPNVTPPL

-86 KPIKQLTKP
+86 KPIKQLPKP
-95 VEKLAEKPK
+95 VEKPK
-104 EKLAEKPKEKPIA
+104 EKLAEKPKEKPIE
-117 KPISKPIEKTVEKPI
+117 KPISKPIEKTVEKPM
-132 TQPIAKKP
+132 AKKP
-140 VEQPIKPLAEPS
+140 VEQPIKPLAEPL
-152 KPAENPIVK
+152 KPADNPIVK

-202 KRQQELERQQELQRQ
+202 KRQQELERQQ
-217 QILARQK
+217 ILARQK

-229 LIEQQQRERKQA
+229 LIEQQERERKQA

-272 DKDKEAEQAQNNSPV
+272 DKDKEAQQAQNNSPV

-300 SFSCHSEDLEN
+300 SFSCRSEDLEN
-311 GALTAIIR
+311 GALTAVIR